1 MSNKKDPIAVLIK
14 AEEEGRIAYSLQEKL
29 LNETVISKMKEEL
42 MLTFAETKLE
52 DDDLRRDLWQKYF
65 VIQWYNDCLTDIIDS
80 GKIAEDNL
88 EYSKTNIQD

>member
-65 VIQWYNDCLTDIIDS
+65 VIQ
-80 GKIAEDNL
+80 
-88 EYSKTNIQD
+88 